1 MVSHLTSGC
10 KSLDTLLEGGLET
23 GVVTQ
28 FFGEAGSGKT
38 NICLQLAIRCVEQ
51 GKKVII
57 IDTEGISPTRFRQ
70 IAGERAK
77 EIAQNILIYEPHNFE
92 EQHAAV
98 RELEK
103 VIKENIGLIVV
114 DSATAFYRFE
124 LEQEDSAVRARRELG
139 SQIGFLHNLARKY
152 GIVVVITNQVYT
164 DVATGTLRPVG
175 GNIIEHIS
183 KTIIQLER
191 LTDGKRRAILKKH
204 RSLPEGIS
212 CEFTITSA
220 GVE

>member
-1 MVSHLTSGC
+1 
-10 KSLDTLLEGGLET
+10 LDTLLEGGLET

>member
-1 MVSHLTSGC
+1 M
-10 KSLDTLLEGGLET
+10 DTLLEGGLET

>member
-1 MVSHLTSGC
+1 M
-10 KSLDTLLEGGLET
+10 
-23 GVVTQ
+23 TQ

-92 EQHAAV
+92 KQHAAV

>member
-1 MVSHLTSGC
+1 M
-10 KSLDTLLEGGLET
+10 DTLLEGGVET

-92 EQHAAV
+92 KQHAAV

>member
-1 MVSHLTSGC
+1 MSGC
-10 KSLDTLLEGGLET
+10 KSLDDLLEGGLEA
-23 GVVTQ
+23 GIVTQ
-28 FFGEAGSGKT
+28 LFGEAGSGKT
-38 NICLQLAIRCVEQ
+38 NLCLQFAIRCVAQ

-57 IDTEGISPTRFRQ
+57 IDTEGISPSRFRQ
-70 IAGERAK
+70 MAGDRAK
-77 EIAQNILIYEPHNFE
+77 EIAQQIIIYEPHTFE
-92 EQHAAV
+92 EQHAAT

-103 VIKENIGLIVV
+103 VIKENIGLIIV

-124 LEQEDSAVRARRELG
+124 LEQDDSAMRARRELG
-139 SQIGFLHNLARKY
+139 SQIGFLHSLARKY

-164 DVATGTLRPVG
+164 DIPSGILRAVG

-191 LTDGKRRAILKKH
+191 LGDGKRRAVLRKH

-212 CEFTITSA
+212 CEFTITA
-220 GVE
+220 EGVE

>member
-1 MVSHLTSGC
+1 
-10 KSLDTLLEGGLET
+10 LDTLLEGGVET

-92 EQHAAV
+92 KQHAAV

>member
-1 MVSHLTSGC
+1 M
-10 KSLDTLLEGGLET
+10 
-23 GVVTQ
+23 TQ